1 MSLNALSGQPLELL
15 VEFERRARAAMA
27 KRESLNTY
35 GDEWQRVE
43 FHLGSERFVA
53 ERSSVREILPLS
65 EPVIRVPRAKPWLRG
80 VANVRGQLLTIVD
93 LKMFLGGGISMPG
106 PRTQVMIVASRE
118 IATGLM
124 VDEVTG
130 FRQFNKGDFRD
141 EIPDTV
147 MQYEDYLD
155 GVYRDGFEAWTSF
168 NLLKLL
174 GDQRFLS
181 AGEEI
186 ET

>member
-1 MSLNALSGQPLELL
+1 
-15 VEFERRARAAMA
+15 
-27 KRESLNTY
+27 
-35 GDEWQRVE
+35 
-43 FHLGSERFVA
+43 
-53 ERSSVREILPLS
+53 
-65 EPVIRVPRAKPWLRG
+65 
-80 VANVRGQLLTIVD
+80 
-93 LKMFLGGGISMPG
+93 
-106 PRTQVMIVASRE
+106 
-118 IATGLM
+118 
-124 VDEVTG
+124 
-130 FRQFNKGDFRD
+130 
-141 EIPDTV
+141 